1 MVAAVNATPGCVH
14 CLARKRQVI
23 HGLETEEQYRSFGN
37 VGTPSG
43 RGTGG
48 GVRKEVFFGLVEI
61 CWVQQM
67 FVTAT
72 EVVSQETE
80 WHPLGR
86 ASQASVQSGSSSRR
100 SIINNSGF
108 LAPLQV
114 TDSELVEE
122 EFSQVPWTVLSIG
135 HVWKLS
141 P

>member
-1 MVAAVNATPGCVH
+1 MYHSN
-14 CLARKRQVI
+14 
-23 HGLETEEQYRSFGN
+23 
-37 VGTPSG
+37 PSCDQA
-43 RGTGG
+43 RGTGVLEG
-48 GVRKEVFFGLVEI
+48 MVLWSETMFVTLGDL
-61 CWVQQM
+61 QM